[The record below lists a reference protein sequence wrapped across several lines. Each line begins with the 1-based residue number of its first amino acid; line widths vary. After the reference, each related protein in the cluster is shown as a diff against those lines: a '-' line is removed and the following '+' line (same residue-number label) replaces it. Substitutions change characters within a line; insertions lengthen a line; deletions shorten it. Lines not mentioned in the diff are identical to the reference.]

1 METIL
6 SQIEELNKSQT
17 VGDNLVVNKLI
28 VNKDKGNKKELPF
41 IATEKWI
48 DQLGNRLQIH
58 S

>member
-41 IATEKWI
+41 IATEKWVS
-48 DQLGNRLQIH
+48 QLGQRLLIN
-58 S
+58 